1 MSMTIEDCNS
11 NDNQNI
17 QIKYKLEN
25 PTGKVIHFFRTTEK
39 NRSCILRSWIVR
51 MYQPQ
56 FLKSIGAEPEIIKEA
71 YLESICFH
79 QREIEKL
86 RFEIVQP
93 TPVTAAEVEKPEIL
107 AASQYFAF
115 NCKNKS
121 KEAK

>member
-1 MSMTIEDCNS
+1 MTRENCNS

-17 QIKYKLEN
+17 QVGYKLET
-25 PTGKVIHFFRTTEK
+25 PSGKVIHYFRSTEK
-39 NRSCILRSWIVR
+39 KRSCILRSWIVK

-56 FLKSIGAEPEIIKEA
+56 FLKSIGADTEIIKEA

-86 RFEIVQP
+86 RFEIAQP
-93 TPVTAAEVEKPEIL
+93 MPVTTAEVEKPEIL

-115 NCKNKS
+115 NRKNTS